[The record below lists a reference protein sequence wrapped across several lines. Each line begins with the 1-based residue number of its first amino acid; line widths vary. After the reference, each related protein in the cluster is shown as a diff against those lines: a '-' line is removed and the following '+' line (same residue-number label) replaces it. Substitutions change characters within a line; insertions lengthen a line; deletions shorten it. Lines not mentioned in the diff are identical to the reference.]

1 MKRFLIIQ
9 TAFIGD
15 VILATPV
22 ISELK
27 RIYPD
32 SEIDVL
38 VRKGNESLLA
48 NNSKIH
54 QVFTLNKKDGK
65 YKAMRMLIKQFRAI
79 NYDEVINLHRF
90 ASTGFITALSG
101 AKSRVGFDKNPFS
114 RLYSLRV
121 KHEIG
126 NGKHE
131 VERNLSCIARHGS
144 KTLVR
149 PEIFPSEA
157 DTAVAATYQQSPYF
171 CLSPASV
178 WFTKQLP
185 ERKWIELAKRLA
197 KKGQVYLTGGPGD
210 FDLCER
216 LKNETGSEN
225 CHNLAGKFSFL
236 QSAALFSKAEMNYV
250 NDSGPLHFCS
260 AVNAP
265 VTAFFCS
272 TIPGFGFGPLSE
284 NAAIIETSEPLT
296 CKPCGLHGYKS
307 CPKKHF
313 LCGESIKMDLVK

>member
-27 RIYPD
+27 RIYPEA
-32 SEIDVL
+32 EIDIL

-48 NNSKIH
+48 NNPKIH
-54 QVFTLNKKDGK
+54 SVFTLNKTEGK
-65 YKAMRMLIKQFRAI
+65 YKAIFALIKLFRAK

-90 ASTGFITALSG
+90 ASTGLITALSG
-101 AKSRVGFDKNPFS
+101 AKSKVGFDKNPLSRFFS
-114 RLYSLRV
+114 IRI

-131 VERNLSCIARHGS
+131 VERNLNCIAHHGA
-144 KTLVR
+144 KNIYR
-149 PEIFPSEA
+149 PEIFPSAA
-157 DTAVAATYQQSPYF
+157 DKSLISSYQGSPYY

-185 ERKWIELAKRLA
+185 ERKWVELAKKLA
-197 KKGQVYLTGGPGD
+197 AKGKVYLIGGPTD
-210 FDLCER
+210 YDLCER
-216 LKNETGSEN
+216 LKLEIQSEN
-225 CHNLAGKFSFL
+225 CFNLAGKFSFL
-236 QSAALFSKAEMNYV
+236 QSAALFEGAEMNYV

-272 TIPGFGFGPLSE
+272 TVPGFGFGPLSE
-284 NAAIIETSEPLT
+284 NSTIIETSEQLN

-313 LCGESIKMDLVK
+313 LCGEAIKIDLVN

>member
-32 SEIDVL
+32 ALVDVL

-48 NNSKIH
+48 NKPKINE
-54 QVFTLNKKDGK
+54 VFTLNKKEGK
-65 YKAMRMLIKQFRAI
+65 YKAMYTLTKLFRGK
-79 NYDEVINLHRF
+79 NYDEIINLHRF
-90 ASTGFITALSG
+90 ASTGIIAAFSG
-101 AKSRVGFDKNPFS
+101 AKSKVGFDKNPLSAFYT
-114 RLYSLRV
+114 RKI

-126 NGKHE
+126 QGKHE
-131 VERNLSCIARHGS
+131 VERNLACIAHHGAE
-144 KTLVR
+144 KRLR
-149 PEIFPSEA
+149 PEIFPSE
-157 DTAVAATYQQSPYF
+157 DDRKAVAAYQDSPYY

-185 ERKWIELAKRLA
+185 ERKWIELGKKLA
-197 KKGQVYLTGGPGD
+197 EKGNVYLSGGPAD
-210 FDLCER
+210 QDLCER
-216 LKNETGSEN
+216 LSKEINSEN
-225 CHNLAGKFSFL
+225 CLNLAGKFSFL
-236 QSAALFSKAEMNYV
+236 QSAALFEQAEMNYV

-272 TIPGFGFGPLSE
+272 TIPDFGFGPLSE
-284 NAAIIETSEPLT
+284 RAEIIETTETLS

-313 LCGESIKMDLVK
+313 LCGESIKIDLVN